1 MGAYENALV
10 KVQNLANTSALKVQQ
25 LANKATQETF
35 KFNSAE
41 AAKNRAWEKQMSDTS
56 HQREVADLKKAGL
69 NPVLSANQGAMSY
82 TSASASAQAESGASA
97 SSGIYGSSISAL
109 SGLASSQMQSAA
121 SLKAAKAQAAAMK
134 KSAEASAAAQRYA
147 ADRAYASNK
156 YAWDKKLEMQK
167 YEYKNKPAGNIWS
180 LADKYLSKIG
190 FTDKVVAGAKSILR
204 GTPIQ
209 DLVKTWKSNND
220 FTLSKVGY
228 QKMNAVC
235 SQLGIAQTKNNRYLV
250 FKAINGNQ
258 RAINTLKNYKSSK
271 RYSQNRVRS
280 RYQR

>member
-167 YEYKNKPAGNIWS
+167 YEYKNKPASSVWS
-180 LADKYLSKIG
+180 LADKYL
-190 FTDKVVAGAKSILR
+190 TKVGLSDAAVKGVKSIVK
-204 GTPIQ
+204 GVNFNS
-209 DLVKTWKSNND
+209 LVSIYKGPND
-220 FTLSKVGY
+220 FKLSKLGY
-228 QKMNAVC
+228 QKMNQVC
-235 SQLGIAQTKNNRYLV
+235 DQFGIAQTKSNRYLV
-250 FKAINGNQ
+250 FKAINGNKA
-258 RAINTLKNYKSSK
+258 AINTLKWKYNPPGSK
-271 RYSQNRVRS
+271 HRK